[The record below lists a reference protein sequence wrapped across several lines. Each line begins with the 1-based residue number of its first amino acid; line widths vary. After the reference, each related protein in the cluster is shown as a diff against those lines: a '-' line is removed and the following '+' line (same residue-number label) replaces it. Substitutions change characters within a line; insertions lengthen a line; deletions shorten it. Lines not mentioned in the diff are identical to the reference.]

1 MVTGDE
7 TEAIFETARD
17 AVLATLPDA
26 LAIYVYGS
34 FARGEQWPSSDLDIA
49 VLMPPERRIP
59 DVLQLIS
66 HISQS
71 VHREIDLVDLRQA
84 GDVLRR
90 EVLESGQAL
99 YQSDPQRVLAWEAS
113 ALTRYGHYREEVRGI
128 LEDFRRTGI
137 GYGV

>member
-7 TEAIFETARD
+7 TETIFETARD
-17 AVLATLPDA
+17 AVLAALPDA

-34 FARGEQWPSSDLDIA
+34 FARGEQWPNSDLDIA

-66 HISQS
+66 HIAQS

>member
-1 MVTGDE
+1 MVSQG
-7 TEAIFETARD
+7 EAKTIFDAARD
-17 AVLATLPDA
+17 AVLAALPDA

-49 VLMPPERRIP
+49 VLMPPERRIS

-66 HISQS
+66 HFAQS

>member
-1 MVTGDE
+1 MVSQG
-7 TEAIFETARD
+7 EAKTIFDAARD
-17 AVLATLPDA
+17 AVLAALPDA

-49 VLMPPERRIP
+49 VLMPPERRFP

-66 HISQS
+66 HIAQS